1 MAANGFIE
9 LLRLAK
15 RGNKNYVTTENEI
28 NRWSGIAFEMMGQ
41 YFVAPLGEVFEVIYP
56 PKYTPVPNTQAWVMG
71 LANIRGRLL
80 SVTDLAQYISGQRSQ
95 FLPTQKVLCISHN
108 DHYVGLVV
116 DQVLGIQH
124 FNKKS
129 FFSKQSELQ
138 SNLTEYCQGCFY
150 QHNQY
155 WHVFLFSRLLQN
167 PKYMNASIKFIN

>member
-9 LLRLAK
+9 LLRLSK
-15 RGNKNYVTTENEI
+15 RGNKNYAGNEGEV

-41 YFVAPLGEVFEVIYP
+41 YFVAPLGEVSEVIYP
-56 PKYTPVPNTQAWVMG
+56 PKYTEVPNVQSWVRG

-80 SVTDLAQYISGQRSQ
+80 SVSDLANFITGQRTQ

-108 DHYVGLVV
+108 DHYVGLIV

-129 FFSKQSELQ
+129 FFSENQDIDEKLKSF
-138 SNLTEYCQGCFY
+138 CQGYFH
-150 QHNQY
+150 QHNQA
-155 WHVFLFSRLLQN
+155 WNVFLFSRLLN
-167 PKYMNASIKFIN
+167 DPKYMNASEKFIN